1 MPITLTLLMEIIF
14 EMIKHFVHFFFLNP
28 KATSNFT
35 IKDLQIGVSIN
46 VIGIT

>member
-14 EMIKHFVHFFFLNP
+14 EMIKHFVHFFLNP